1 LVYKNRGPVTRSVD
15 CQQNKKRR
23 RGRLPMM
30 FQLFVA
36 TRKGSKEAPWPTIG
50 RLLTKQAEDGREGA
64 GSQPIVC
71 SGQKGFD

>member
-1 LVYKNRGPVTRSVD
+1 VQPTIVCCKNKIREERANNGLVYKNRGPVTRSVD

-36 TRKGSKEAPWPTIG
+36 TRKGSKEALCPTIG
-50 RLLTKQAEDGREGA
+50 RLLTK
-64 GSQPIVC
+64 
-71 SGQKGFD
+71 